1 MMRIYEEIDAKGHPL
16 ISATHK
22 TTFEITKEPHLTPT
36 GDCIIGV
43 AANKAVSDLSSEF
56 QSSLAHDDAILK
68 TTLICEEYEIVVTA
82 QGSSQMSFTHATDLV
97 WRRSRFVCERTIAIQ
112 SDMTAVLLPRDFI
125 FALKQGARLSVCL
138 EVIQQ

>member
-1 MMRIYEEIDAKGHPL
+1 MRICEEINAKGHPL
-16 ISATHK
+16 VSATHK
-22 TTFEITKEPHLTPT
+22 TTFEITKEPYLTAA

-43 AANKAVSDLSSEF
+43 AANKALSDLSTEF

-68 TTLICEEYEIVVTA
+68 TTLICEEYEIITMA

-97 WRRSRFVCERTIAIQ
+97 WRRSSFVCERTIAIQ

-125 FALKQGARLSVCL
+125 SALKQGAKLSVYL
-138 EVIQQ
+138 EIFRK